1 MSTLSSVR
9 EIARADTPSFSFGR
23 TLGFVAGTVVVGIG
37 ALVTRSELRKSRR
50 QLSELDDRLL
60 RDIGL
65 DRGTARYRSPQG
77 FLGLKSWA

>member
-9 EIARADTPSFSFGR
+9 EIANAGNTSFSFGR
-23 TLGFVAGTVVVGIG
+23 AVALLAGTVVVGVE

-65 DRGTARYRSPQG
+65 DRGTARYEAGKG
-77 FLGLKSWA
+77 FWA

>member
-23 TLGFVAGTVVVGIG
+23 ALALIAGTVVVGVE
-37 ALVTRSELRKSRR
+37 ALIIRAEVRKSRR
-50 QLSELDDRLL
+50 QLAELDDRLL

-65 DRGTARYRSPQG
+65 DRGAARHEASKG
-77 FLGLKSWA
+77 FWA